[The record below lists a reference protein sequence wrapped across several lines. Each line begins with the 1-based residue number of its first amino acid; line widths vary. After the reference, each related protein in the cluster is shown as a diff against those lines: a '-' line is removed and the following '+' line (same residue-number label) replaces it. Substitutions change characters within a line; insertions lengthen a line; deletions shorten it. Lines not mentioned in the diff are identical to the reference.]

1 VPLFFHR
8 GRTALLLKETLAGFK
23 DMHKKR
29 TSGGALLA
37 VVICLI
43 ILLISN
49 YYWAILIIVGLVVV
63 VWIINKSYS
72 SKKKPQTVSAATYP
86 YPIRVT
92 VSTGPYHPDFK
103 AKSSTGDEFWVPPGQ
118 SIRIHGVDIG
128 GMLYAG
134 TGLESVG
141 GGGPEPALIDKNLP
155 IAREH
160 DDCHIRHLSYW
171 PSYWGAT
178 PEARSAFL
186 RWLSTGRSDPGADI
200 GYVFLYFYG
209 LERRALHDAKT
220 SAKAQA
226 EIPIIKNE
234 VERLLGIYTHSGS
247 FQGYA
252 GSLFDLLKTQE
263 TSEKLFEKNPPPPI
277 MGRWLSFEHRLALA
291 QCAAEGKALPA
302 DWAYVWL
309 MGDPNT
315 YLRTPGTRC
324 SEEFKKLF
332 FHHYSIEYG
341 QGMILPQNR
350 TQLKLQH
357 RAASP
362 TFGYQGGDF
371 KKKFDLPDVSVLT
384 APVNRLREIAEVC
397 CTELDGFSR
406 IIGKDKASADSY
418 SAISELPLVL
428 WPYKYRQSL
437 DDLRKAV
444 FETDVPYIISFK
456 KFTSY
461 FPNWQEATKQ
471 NILATCRSLEN
482 ADLGMEPDIRYGGSI
497 PLADTDIALFRC
509 EKQQA
514 QSILKERYIAA
525 ALSLRLAAA
534 VVFADGVASEIEK
547 RLLQKQIDAWAHL
560 NEAERTRLHAYLCM
574 LFLRP
579 PKLVGLKKQIGSL
592 EASAR
597 ETIANFLIIV
607 AQIDSAIEPEEV
619 CALEK
624 IFKALGLDPKL
635 VYTKMHVAAVEPIT
649 VSQPE
654 SEAGGYK
661 IPRPPEE
668 GRKPLVMLN
677 ANKIASLQNDSERV
691 SAILSQIFTQ
701 ETYEPQSVDEP
712 ECELPNADH
721 KGLSLM
727 GLNAEHSTLLQLLLR
742 RTQWTRMELEEIA
755 EDRKILLDGMLE
767 CINDKSYSLFNKP
780 LFEGEDPMVLDPE
793 VVREV
798 LK

>member
-1 VPLFFHR
+1 MPR
-8 GRTALLLKETLAGFK
+8 
-23 DMHKKR
+23 KR
-29 TSGGALLA
+29 TSGGALL
-37 VVICLI
+37 VVFICLI
-43 ILLISN
+43 ILLVSN
-49 YYWAILIIVGLVVV
+49 YYWVIFIITGLAVV
-63 VWIINKSYS
+63 VWIINKSS
-72 SKKKPQTVSAATYP
+72 STKKKPQVISPTTKP
-86 YPIRVT
+86 YSIRFT

-103 AKSSTGDEFWVPPGQ
+103 AKSSTGDEFWVPRGE

-220 SAKAQA
+220 SAQAQA

-234 VERLLGIYTHSGS
+234 VERLLGIYSHSGS

-252 GSLFDLLKTQE
+252 GSLFDLLRARE

-277 MGRWLSFEHRLALA
+277 MGRWMRFEHRLALA

-315 YLRTPGTRC
+315 YLRTPATRC

-332 FHHYSIEYG
+332 YHHYCIEYG
-341 QGMILPQNR
+341 QGMILPQNK
-350 TQLKLQH
+350 TQIKLQH

-371 KKKFDLPDVSVLT
+371 KKEFDLPDVSVLT
-384 APVNRLREIAEVC
+384 APVNKLREIAEVC

-418 SAISELPLVL
+418 SAIVELPFAL
-428 WPYKYRQSL
+428 WPAKYRRSL
-437 DDLRKAV
+437 DDLHKAV
-444 FETDVPYIISFK
+444 IDTNGSYIISFK
-456 KFTSY
+456 KFTSF
-461 FPNWQEATKQ
+461 FPDWQEVTKQ
-471 NILATCRSLEN
+471 NILATYRSLEN

-525 ALSLRLAAA
+525 ALSLRLAAG

-560 NEAERTRLHAYLCM
+560 NEAERTRLHAYLCL

-592 EASAR
+592 EAGAR

-624 IFKALGLDPKL
+624 IFKALGLDSKL

-668 GRKPLVMLN
+668 DRKPLVMLN

-701 ETYEPQSVDEP
+701 ETYEPQLVDEL
-712 ECELPNADH
+712 ECELPNADN
-721 KGLSLM
+721 KGLSLI
-727 GLNAEHSTLLQLLLR
+727 GLNAEHSALLQLLLR

-755 EDRKILLDGMLE
+755 ADRKILLDGMLE

-780 LFEGEDPMVLDPE
+780 LFEGEDPMILDPE